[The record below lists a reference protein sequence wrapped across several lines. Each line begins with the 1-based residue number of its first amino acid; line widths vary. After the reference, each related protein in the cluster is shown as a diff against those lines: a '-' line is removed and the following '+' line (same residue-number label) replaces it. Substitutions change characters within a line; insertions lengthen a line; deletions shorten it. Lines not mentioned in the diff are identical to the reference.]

1 MYQLL
6 VICKLLISL
15 FPFLLSCPFFSKYYF
30 CQCPLL
36 KSSVFQECASKAGSW
51 GPGRASEDSLWYRV
65 LGAGALSFS
74 VLLSQS
80 GGLCESMQ
88 PGRKSCRH
96 PLPCPAHPS
105 FLPTGSRPVVS
116 AWEGGRSGF
125 VLGKGEES
133 GISLPAPHS
142 SSAHFRIPFP
152 GDGLALQGCLILG
165 VGSALTR

>member
-15 FPFLLSCPFFSKYYF
+15 FPFLLSCPFFSRYYF
-30 CQCPLL
+30 YQCPLL
-36 KSSVFQECASKAGSW
+36 KSSVFQEYASKAGSW

-74 VLLSQS
+74 ILLSQS

-96 PLPCPAHPS
+96 PLPCPAHAS
-105 FLPTGSRPVVS
+105 FLPAVPAELSLR
-116 AWEGGRSGF
+116 GR
-125 VLGKGEES
+125 V
-133 GISLPAPHS
+133 A
-142 SSAHFRIPFP
+142 
-152 GDGLALQGCLILG
+152 GLALCWERVRNQGFLFLLRT
-165 VGSALTR
+165 AA